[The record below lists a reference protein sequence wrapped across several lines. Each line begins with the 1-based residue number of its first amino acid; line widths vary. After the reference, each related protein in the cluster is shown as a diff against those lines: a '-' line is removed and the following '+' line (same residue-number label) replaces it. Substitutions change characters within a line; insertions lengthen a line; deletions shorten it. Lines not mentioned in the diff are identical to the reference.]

1 MSCPTAVIETYL
13 DGELPP
19 ERMLEVQTHVDTCVV
34 CAEIVELERSLRQ
47 SMRQVS
53 YEEGLVSDAFRA
65 RIQDALRRVEPA
77 PVVVRAERSRPR
89 RSRVARQVRELALYW
104 GGPLAA
110 AAALLVWLGGQRDQ
124 QHVAAAEQA
133 GDAQRELK
141 ASIVNS
147 DEILDRLLD
156 YHSAPPV
163 PEVTEPGLVPQL
175 ERDLG
180 VRVRMPQLMNAEWQG
195 ASVVPVVR
203 GLRAATLRYK
213 LPNEHVVTIYMYD
226 AARVPIRA
234 ALKERMIRQQAV
246 YVGYRRGYSIA
257 ALERRGLGYAVASDQ
272 DDRESVELVTSLH

>member
-19 ERMLEVQTHVDTCVV
+19 ERMLEVQTHVDACTV

-47 SMRQVS
+47 SMRNVS
-53 YEEGLVSDAFRA
+53 YQEGLVSDAFRN

-77 PVVVRAERSRPR
+77 PVVARAERPRR
-89 RSRVARQVRELALYW
+89 RSRVGRQVRELALYW

-110 AAALLVWLGGQRDQ
+110 AAALLVWLDTQRGQQ
-124 QHVAAAEQA
+124 QVAVAEPPADATQA
-133 GDAQRELK
+133 IS
-141 ASIVNS
+141 ASVNS

-156 YHSAPPV
+156 YHSTPPV
-163 PEVTEPGLVPQL
+163 PEVTEPRLVPQL

-234 ALKERMIRQQAV
+234 ALKERMIRQQPV

>member
-1 MSCPTAVIETYL
+1 MSCPTAVLETYL
-13 DGELPP
+13 DGELSP
-19 ERMLEVQTHVDTCVV
+19 ERMLEVQTHIDACTHCGEVV
-34 CAEIVELERSLRQ
+34 ALERSLRQ

-53 YEEGLVSDAFRA
+53 YEESVVSDAFRA
-65 RIQDALRRVEPA
+65 RIQDALRRVEPPA
-77 PVVVRAERSRPR
+77 VVVRAQRPR
-89 RSRVARQVRELALYW
+89 RSRVARRVRDLALYW

-110 AAALLVWLGGQRDQ
+110 AAALLVWLGEPRPEQQREVVAQPPADAPQ
-124 QHVAAAEQA
+124 AVAA
-133 GDAQRELK
+133 
-141 ASIVNS
+141 SINS

-163 PEVTEPGLVPQL
+163 PEVTEPRLVPQL

-180 VRVRMPQLMNAEWQG
+180 VRVRMPQLINAEWQG

-246 YVGYRRGYSIA
+246 YVGHRRGYSIA
-257 ALERRGLGYAVASDQ
+257 ALERRGLGYAVATDQ

>member
-19 ERMLEVQTHVDTCVV
+19 ERMLEVQTHVDACTV
-34 CAEIVELERSLRQ
+34 CAEVVQLERSLRQ

-53 YEEGLVSDAFRA
+53 YDEALVSDAFRA

-77 PVVVRAERSRPR
+77 PVVVRAERPRR
-89 RSRVARQVRELALYW
+89 RSRVARQVREIALYW

-110 AAALLVWLGGQRDQ
+110 AATLLVWLGGQRAE
-124 QHVAAAEQA
+124 QHVAVAEQPS
-133 GDAQRELK
+133 DAQRALN
-141 ASIVNS
+141 ASVVNS

-163 PEVTEPGLVPQL
+163 PEVTEQRLVPQL
-175 ERDLG
+175 ERDVG

-257 ALERRGLGYAVASDQ
+257 ALERRGLGYAVATDQ

>member
-19 ERMLEVQTHVDTCVV
+19 ERMLEVQTHVDACTV

-47 SMRQVS
+47 SMRKVS
-53 YEEGLVSDAFRA
+53 YEEGLVSDDFRN

-77 PVVVRAERSRPR
+77 PVVERAERPRR
-89 RSRVARQVRELALYW
+89 RSRLGRQVRELTLYW

-110 AAALLVWLGGQRDQ
+110 AAALLVWLGAQRAQ
-124 QHVAAAEQA
+124 QHVAVAEQPA
-133 GDAQRELK
+133 DATQAIS
-141 ASIVNS
+141 ASVNS

-156 YHSAPPV
+156 YHTAPPV
-163 PEVTEPGLVPQL
+163 PEVTEPRLVPQL

-180 VRVRMPQLMNAEWQG
+180 VRVRMPQLINAEWQG

-213 LPNEHVVTIYMYD
+213 LPNEHTVTIYMYD

-234 ALKERMIRQQAV
+234 ALKERMIRQQPV

-257 ALERRGLGYAVASDQ
+257 ALERRGLGYAVATDQ

>member
-1 MSCPTAVIETYL
+1 MLSCPTAVLETYL
-13 DGELPP
+13 DGELSP
-19 ERMLEVQTHVDTCVV
+19 ERMLEVQTHIDSCTD
-34 CAEIVELERSLRQ
+34 CAETIALERSLRQ

-53 YEEGLVSDAFRA
+53 YEEGLVTDAFRA
-65 RIQDALRRVEPA
+65 RLQSALREVEPPEVA
-77 PVVVRAERSRPR
+77 PEPR
-89 RSRVARQVRELALYW
+89 HSRVASQARELALYW

-110 AAALLVWLGGQRDQ
+110 AAALLVWLGGHRSPQ
-124 QHVAAAEQA
+124 QQDASAPQPEAPAQALTASVA
-133 GDAQRELK
+133 
-141 ASIVNS
+141 NS

-156 YHSAPPV
+156 YHTAPPV
-163 PEVTEPGLVPQL
+163 PEVTEPRLVPQL

-180 VRVRMPQLMNAEWQG
+180 VRVRMPQLINAEWQG

-213 LPNEHVVTIYMYD
+213 LPNEHTVTIYMYD

-234 ALKERMIRQQAV
+234 ALKERMIRQQPV

-257 ALERRGLGYAVASDQ
+257 ALERRGLGYAVATDQ